1 MPAFDFV
8 AEVDLQL
15 VDDAVNQVAREIAQR
30 FDFRGSR
37 AEINFKR
44 QEKKIYLVADD
55 DYKLRALHQLL
66 VQKLAKRNVDIRC
79 LTYSKEEIGSHGV
92 LKQNATLKDGLSK
105 EETKQIT
112 KLLKETRMKIQTQVQ
127 DNQLR
132 VSGKKID
139 DLQEAIKLVEEAR
152 LAFPVRA
159 INMRN

>member
-1 MPAFDFV
+1 MPSFDFV

-15 VDDAVNQVAREIAQR
+15 VDDAVNQVAREISQR
-30 FDFRGSR
+30 FDFRNSR

-55 DYKLRALHQLL
+55 DYKLRAMHQLL
-66 VQKLAKRNVDIRC
+66 EQKLAKREVDIRC
-79 LTYSKEEIGSHGV
+79 LTYNEEETGSHGV

-105 EETKQIT
+105 EEAKQIS
-112 KLLKETRMKIQTQVQ
+112 KLLKETRMKIQTQLQ

-139 DLQEAIKLVEEAR
+139 DLQTAIKLVEEAN

-159 INMRN
+159 INMRG

>member
-1 MPAFDFV
+1 MPSFDFV
-8 AEVDLQL
+8 SEVDLQL

-37 AEINFKR
+37 STIDFKR

-66 VQKLAKRNVDIRC
+66 EQRLAKRTVDIRC
-79 LTYSKEEIGSHGV
+79 LTYSKPETGSHGV
-92 LKQNATLKDGLSK
+92 FKQNATLKDGLSK
-105 EETKQIT
+105 EETKYIV
-112 KLLKETRMKIQTQVQ
+112 KLLKESRMKIQTQVQ

-139 DLQEAIKLVEEAR
+139 DLQTAIKLVEEAQPD
-152 LAFPVRA
+152 FPVRA
-159 INMRN
+159 INIRS